1 MPEKKEEEKIKK
13 EEKKEIKDKKSSC
26 ETFFLHDNEFLSF
39 IHFQSSNRVIFLHFY
54 IFFTPIFIPIVLI
67 DKMFNIESI

>member
-26 ETFFLHDNEFLSF
+26 ETFF
-39 IHFQSSNRVIFLHFY
+39 SS
-54 IFFTPIFIPIVLI
+54 
-67 DKMFNIESI
+67 

>member
-39 IHFQSSNRVIFLHFY
+39 IHFQSSNRVFFY
-54 IFFTPIFIPIVLI
+54 VFTFFTPIFIPIVLI